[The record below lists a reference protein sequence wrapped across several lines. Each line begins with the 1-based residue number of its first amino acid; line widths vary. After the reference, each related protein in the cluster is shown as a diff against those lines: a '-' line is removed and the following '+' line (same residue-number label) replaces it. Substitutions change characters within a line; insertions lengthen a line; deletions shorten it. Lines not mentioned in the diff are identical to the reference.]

1 LKEINDKNLQKKQYL
16 STKVV
21 SFLPLFLLIPTQY
34 ARATWWPFAN
44 SGPTIFMFIAAFIL
58 LFLFIYESIQESKVV
73 KLSLVQKLFFL
84 WLLHTFISIALILIG
99 ARPSLESIGAR
110 IYVGVPPYFIAF
122 MVFIIIEKNKWKIR
136 DFENV
141 VKVLLFVSAVWS
153 IECILAWYLGFTLPG
168 LSSANI
174 EGEEWFS
181 SGFTNSLHT
190 VSKASLIMFWLSIYM
205 FYRHEKSRY
214 LLFTLGSFLTI
225 IANLNRATNALLIA
239 GLILFLYFMF
249 VRYSRKKSNQ
259 SKIKQTFKAL
269 FGISAALV
277 IISGS
282 VLVNAN
288 VKGSL
293 LADSHGFIE
302 RAYQYSRAVEL
313 IIQNPQGVGA
323 GIGYNYA
330 YSEEVPQLFTED
342 LINIEPF
349 STFSK
354 FYQSG
359 ILGANLQQ
367 KKVGEAD
374 SVYSIHNFSLNIIMD
389 YGVFGLIII
398 IFYIYWLL
406 RFLKFAGLLFKLG
419 YKSIGVLFLS
429 LTIAQGAAFVAMQAT
444 YKFFPWMWLLVFL
457 FLFSKAIINGSIREQ
472 RKQMQLNNGIIS
484 PLSEVYLL
492 SKI

>member
-1 LKEINDKNLQKKQYL
+1 MKEINDKFLQKKQYL

-21 SFLPLFLLIPTQY
+21 SFLPLLLLVPTQY
-34 ARATWWPFAN
+34 KRATWWPFPN
-44 SGPTIFMFIAAFIL
+44 SGPTTFMFIAAFIL

-84 WLLHTFISIALILIG
+84 WLLHTFVSIGLILLG
-99 ARPSLESIGAR
+99 VRPSLEFIGTR
-110 IYVGVPPYFIAF
+110 IYTGVPPYFVAF
-122 MVFIIIEKNKWKIR
+122 MVFIIIEKNNWKLR

-153 IECILAWYLGFTLPG
+153 IECILAWYLGFILPG
-168 LSSANI
+168 LSSAGTK
-174 EGEEWFS
+174 GEEWFS

-214 LLFTLGSFLTI
+214 LLFSFGAFLTI

-239 GLILFLYFMF
+239 SLILFVYFMF

-259 SKIKQTFKAL
+259 SQIKGTLKVL
-269 FGISAALV
+269 FGLSAAIV
-277 IISGS
+277 IIGGS
-282 VLVNAN
+282 VFVNAN
-288 VKGSL
+288 VRGSL
-293 LADSHGFIE
+293 LTDSHGFVE

-342 LINIEPF
+342 LINTEPF

-354 FYQSG
+354 FYQTG
-359 ILGANLQQ
+359 ILGSNLQQ
-367 KKVGEAD
+367 KKVGE
-374 SVYSIHNFSLNIIMD
+374 SGGVYSIHNFSLNIIMD

-398 IFYIYWLL
+398 ILYIYWLF
-406 RFLKFAGLLFKLG
+406 RFLKFTGLLFKSG
-419 YKSIGVLFLS
+419 YKSIGALFLS
-429 LTIAQGAAFVAMQAT
+429 LTIAQGAVFVAMQAT

-457 FLFSKAIINGSIREQ
+457 FLFSKAIINGLIREQ